1 MKVSVVIPLFNQE
14 RFIQRCITSIRN
26 QTYTD
31 IEIIVVDDGSTDNS
45 KGIIEH
51 NSISDRRIILI
62 IQKNKGT
69 LQARKTGIQESTGE
83 AIITV
88 DSDDYLKV
96 DAISL
101 LVTKMTETNA
111 DIVVADHC
119 IHKNGRVINRKNEVP
134 KSYDKKD
141 ALRFLLLGKISVHV
155 WGRLYKRE
163 LLQSLNL
170 PVEKAITED
179 VLTNFYLFSTYN
191 IKFAKVDKP
200 LYHYIIHRTNIS
212 RSNDPE
218 AVEGFFR
225 EFDHALEIIGP
236 KNRYDLVTEI
246 SYYRS
251 KDWIVYCRKGGQLSN
266 NRSFHSNFFNDHYFR
281 AKHLLP
287 WYLRLEMIL
296 FNMNLT
302 IAKLLFPVMKFGAN
316 VTSFFRHK
324 FIAIIPLTALPVKN
338 G

>member
-62 IQKNKGT
+62 QQKNKGT

-119 IHKNGRVINRKNEVP
+119 IHKNGRVINRKNLNHTTR
-134 KSYDKKD
+134 KMLFGFSYLVKFPFMSGD
-141 ALRFLLLGKISVHV
+141 AYTSASC
-155 WGRLYKRE
+155 YK
-163 LLQSLNL
+163 
-170 PVEKAITED
+170 A
-179 VLTNFYLFSTYN
+179 
-191 IKFAKVDKP
+191 
-200 LYHYIIHRTNIS
+200 
-212 RSNDPE
+212 
-218 AVEGFFR
+218 
-225 EFDHALEIIGP
+225 
-236 KNRYDLVTEI
+236 
-246 SYYRS
+246 
-251 KDWIVYCRKGGQLSN
+251 
-266 NRSFHSNFFNDHYFR
+266 
-281 AKHLLP
+281 
-287 WYLRLEMIL
+287 
-296 FNMNLT
+296 
-302 IAKLLFPVMKFGAN
+302 
-316 VTSFFRHK
+316 
-324 FIAIIPLTALPVKN
+324 
-338 G
+338 